1 MDDYPDV
8 VSYVNF
14 HGGFVES
21 GRSHEY
27 VFSVVSKRE
36 RLVRCR
42 DEYVFSV
49 EAKHERPV
57 QCRDYTACLGTNMF
71 KNPALIELKY

>member
-1 MDDYPDV
+1 MVPPPPHGMIKQEVDDYSDV

-21 GRSHEY
+21 GRSHGCI
-27 VFSVVSKRE
+27 FSA
-36 RLVRCR
+36 
-42 DEYVFSV
+42 

-57 QCRDYTACLGTNMF
+57 Q
-71 KNPALIELKY
+71 